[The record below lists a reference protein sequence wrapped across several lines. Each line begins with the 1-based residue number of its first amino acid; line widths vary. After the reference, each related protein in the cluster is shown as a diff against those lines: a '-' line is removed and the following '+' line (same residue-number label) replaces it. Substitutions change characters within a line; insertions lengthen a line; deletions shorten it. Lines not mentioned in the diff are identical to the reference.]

1 MSHITLP
8 RAVGLHIRNSLRGIV
23 NASDDDCGEEKC
35 RECAPVRV
43 MREALAALA
52 AALAEPEPTVKDSL
66 TVDAKPEP
74 VAHVENGVLVRSA
87 LPKGYTG
94 PLYAAPPQPDA
105 IARAVEAE
113 REACAKVCDDLVLAH
128 PGRADLTADQ
138 CAEAIRARGAQMS
151 DAINPDRYKQG
162 DKDCIDAINPNHY
175 KQGDKEG
182 IDALRAALWNG
193 IRARGSK

>member
-1 MSHITLP
+1 VSDITLP

-52 AALAEPEPTVKDSL
+52 AALAEPEQ
-66 TVDAKPEP
+66 KPEP
-74 VAHVENGVLVRSA
+74 VAFAKNGNLFWCGDASQMRGVDID
-87 LPKGYTG
+87 
-94 PLYAAPPQPDA
+94 LYPAPPQPDA